1 MKNVKWF
8 ICSIFCLFFMGCG
21 PSLVEHRT
29 LPDLQFDKMEEY
41 QVNIDDIPK
50 PEKINTIYL
59 TEDYEVTTDVN
70 KAAFVLLSP
79 EDFAKI
85 DALLDIL
92 IAYKGIIYEQEYLV
106 NTHVKIINTLREF
119 LELERQKAQAYRDM
133 WTDSE
138 NAYRQERHDRKIENA
153 LNKGVISLI
162 SIGSLIALI
171 LAL

>member
-1 MKNVKWF
+1 MKSVKWIIGV
-8 ICSIFCLFFMGCG
+8 ICSLFLMGCG
-21 PSLVEHRT
+21 PNLVEHKT
-29 LPDLQFDKMEEY
+29 LPDLQFDEMDEY

-50 PEKINTIYL
+50 PEKINTRYL
-59 TEDYEVTTDVN
+59 TKDYEVTTDVD

-79 EDFAKI
+79 EEFAKI

-92 IAYKGIIYEQEYLV
+92 IAYKGVINKQEYLV

-133 WTDSE
+133 WVDSE
-138 NAYRQERHDRKIENA
+138 NAYRQERHDRRIENA

-162 SIGSLIALI
+162 SVGSLIALI